1 MAKHLNRSEI
11 KVIKHIILTW
21 DGKITW
27 SNLCESVYKNLNRTI
42 TRQSLSAHDEV
53 VEAYRTKKNL
63 SNLKKSGL
71 KKPANLTIAAQQIIN
86 LKAEIEMLKKQNNRY
101 KEQFSYWQYNAYR
114 HGLTMEQL
122 NRPFNKK

>member
-11 KVIKHIILTW
+11 KAIKHMILTW

-27 SNLCESVYKNLNRTI
+27 SDLCESVYKNLNRTI

-53 VEAYRTKKNL
+53 VEAYRIKKSL

-86 LKAEIEMLKKQNNRY
+86 LKAENEMLKKQNNRY

-114 HGLTMEQL
+114 H
-122 NRPFNKK
+122 